1 MKNRMFGIFTP
12 ENRGGAI
19 FIFYNFFCAFTCSHG
34 NLTQHVKSSH
44 IITPLLFVLTVHHL
58 IEIDFM

>member
-1 MKNRMFGIFTP
+1 MKNRIFGIFFP

-19 FIFYNFFCAFTCSHG
+19 FIFNNFLLCVHMQPWQFDATCKEFS
-34 NLTQHVKSSH
+34 
-44 IITPLLFVLTVHHL
+44 IITLLLFVLTVHHL